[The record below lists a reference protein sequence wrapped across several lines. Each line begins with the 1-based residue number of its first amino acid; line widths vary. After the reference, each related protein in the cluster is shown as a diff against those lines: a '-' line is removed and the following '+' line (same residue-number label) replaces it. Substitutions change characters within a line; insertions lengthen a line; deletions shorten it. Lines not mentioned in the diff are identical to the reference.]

1 MKKKQCTSIGG
12 QAVMEGVMMRGLKSM
27 ATAVRDPNGKI
38 VIESE
43 RLNSTKKWY
52 QKVPVIRGFVNF
64 FSMMIM
70 GTKILMR
77 SAEVYG
83 DEEPS
88 EFEKKLSR
96 KFHVNLMSVV
106 IGVGLILGIG
116 LSVALFIILPETV
129 RTLVCD
135 LFGWSKVSFLS
146 NLFAGLVRILIFILY
161 IVFCSL
167 IKDVKRVF
175 MYHGAEHKTINC
187 FESGLPLTVENVEK
201 SSRIHDRC
209 GTNFMFIVMFVS
221 IIFFSLLGLIPGI
234 QETWILRVGSRIILL
249 PLVAGVS
256 YEVLKILA
264 KWDNLFVRILKA
276 PGLLM
281 QKITTKEPTPDMIE
295 VGITAFETV
304 RKMDADETIP
314 AQSFNLDKRYSLA
327 RLEVENILHKVKDPD
342 PSDAEWIF
350 SRVTGKKRSELE
362 SLKYIKPEEYA
373 EAIRYANERAKGIPL
388 QYVFGDTEFYGLV
401 LHVDERV
408 LIPRPETELLAEE
421 VVKRAAGK
429 SVLDLCTGSGAIA
442 IAVKKL
448 SDATVTASDV
458 SSDALDVA
466 KKNAEENGAD
476 IQFVQSDMFEN
487 IVGKY
492 DIIVSNPPYIPA
504 SAIGKLS
511 AEVKK
516 EPVIALDGGRDGLN
530 YYRIIAEKAKE
541 HLAEGGTLLLEV
553 GIGQAESVAK
563 LLGNYGKVEVRKDY
577 NNIDRI
583 IIANV

>member
-1 MKKKQCTSIGG
+1 
-12 QAVMEGVMMRGLKSM
+12 
-27 ATAVRDPNGKI
+27 
-38 VIESE
+38 
-43 RLNSTKKWY
+43 
-52 QKVPVIRGFVNF
+52 
-64 FSMMIM
+64 
-70 GTKILMR
+70 
-77 SAEVYG
+77 
-83 DEEPS
+83 
-88 EFEKKLSR
+88 
-96 KFHVNLMSVV
+96 
-106 IGVGLILGIG
+106 
-116 LSVALFIILPETV
+116 
-129 RTLVCD
+129 
-135 LFGWSKVSFLS
+135 
-146 NLFAGLVRILIFILY
+146 
-161 IVFCSL
+161 
-167 IKDVKRVF
+167 
-175 MYHGAEHKTINC
+175 
-187 FESGLPLTVENVEK
+187 
-201 SSRIHDRC
+201 RIHDRC

-234 QETWILRVGSRIILL
+234 QETWILRVGSRVILL

-281 QKITTKEPTPDMIE
+281 QKITTKEPTPEMIE

-342 PSDAEWIF
+342 PADAEWIF
-350 SRVTGKKRSELE
+350 SRVTGKKRSELD
-362 SLKYIKPEEYA
+362 SLKFIKPEEYA
-373 EAIRYANERAKGIPL
+373 EAIRYATERAKGIPL

-448 SDATVTASDV
+448 SDAEVTASDV

-476 IQFVQSDMFEN
+476 IGFVQSDMFEN
-487 IVGKY
+487 VVGKY
-492 DIIVSNPPYIPA
+492 DIIVSNPPYIPT
-504 SAIGKLS
+504 SDIGKLS

-516 EPVIALDGGRDGLN
+516 EPVIALDGGRDGLD

-563 LLGNYGKVEVRKDY
+563 LLGDYRNVEVRKDY